1 MKFHQYL
8 WDRRYLFLFYLVLMC
23 LISSIVYL
31 DSTVKVSGG
40 NIIYLNV
47 VALVLLFLYLLGEF
61 FRYKR
66 SFQHIMYV
74 LDHVEKDL
82 IYSLPEAITHEQ
94 DLYLKLMKKMYAD
107 QNFTL
112 KELFKDKQD
121 SLEFITSWVHEV
133 KTPIA
138 ACRLVIE
145 DRAGKPSK
153 ETFKSVEEELD
164 KIEAHVERAL
174 YYSKIDAFS
183 KDYLISEQNL
193 DHLIKKVIKKNAKTF
208 IYKKIKI
215 ELSDLNLI
223 VTTDHK
229 WLIFI
234 FNQILSNALKYT
246 DSGGTI
252 RIFGEADQKEK
263 RLTIED
269 NGIGIPSEDVGR
281 IFEKG
286 FTGTRGREDYKATG
300 MGLYL
305 VKKLAQKLGHE
316 ISVESVHGE
325 YTKMIIHF
333 PRLTNYFLA

>member
-1 MKFHQYL
+1 MKFYQYL

-31 DSTVKVSGG
+31 DPTVKVNWG

-47 VALVLLFLYLLGEF
+47 VSLVLLFLYLLGEF

-66 SFQHIMYV
+66 SFQHLTYV
-74 LDHVEKDL
+74 LNHVEKDL
-82 IYSLPEAITHEQ
+82 IHSLPEAITHEQ
-94 DLYLKLMKKMYAD
+94 DLYLQMMKKVYEE
-107 QNFTL
+107 QNLQL

-145 DRAGKPSK
+145 DRAGKPLG
-153 ETFKSVEEELD
+153 ETFESIEEELD
-164 KIEAHVERAL
+164 KIETHVERAL

-183 KDYLISEQNL
+183 KDYLISERNL
-193 DHLIKKVIKKNAKTF
+193 NYLVKTVIKKNAKTF
-208 IYKKIKI
+208 IYKKIKM
-215 ELSDLNLI
+215 ELTDVNLT
-223 VTTDHK
+223 VTTDQK
-229 WLIFI
+229 WLLFI
-234 FNQILSNALKYT
+234 VDQILTNALKYT

-252 RIFGEADQKEK
+252 RISGEVDQKEK
-263 RLTIED
+263 RLIIED
-269 NGIGIPSEDVGR
+269 DGIGIPLEDVGR

-286 FTGTRGREDYKATG
+286 FTGTMGREDYKATG

-305 VKKLAQKLGHE
+305 AKKLAQKLGHE
-316 ISVESVHGE
+316 ISVESVCGE

-333 PRLTNYFLA
+333 PRLTDYFLT